1 MSSEYCTVPFC
12 PGHCAAVL
20 AGTWDSDCGKV
31 TGRCPDGFALPNS
44 SAPMAGP
51 SCWPGYQASSTPA
64 TEPSHGMVTAEP
76 VLSTTMVC
84 GLAAATAETSEFSAL
99 DRVIEDRSLPSD
111 SSLLTKTT
119 ATPDDAASEAA
130 ELSEEPSL

>member
-44 SAPMAGP
+44 RAPMAGP
-51 SCWPGYQASSTPA
+51 SCWPRYQASSTPA
-64 TEPSHGMVTAEP
+64 PEPSHGMGTPEP
-76 VLSTTMVC
+76 VVSTTMGC
-84 GLAAATAETSEFSAL
+84 GLAAATAETTEVSAR
-99 DRVIEDRSLPSD
+99 DRVSQGRPLP
-111 SSLLTKTT
+111 
-119 ATPDDAASEAA
+119 P
-130 ELSEEPSL
+130 